1 MMRHLG
7 RDTRIAEVVRGE
19 RAAGRQV
26 EVVPAGADKTESLRL
41 FAEVLGFPSYFGHNL
56 DALADSLTDH
66 VGTRAGEWSLIWDGA
81 RGLRASDEATYA
93 AIDDILGDLAND
105 SGVHVTVIDR

>member
-7 RDTRIAEVVRGE
+7 RETRIAEVVRGE

-66 VGTRAGEWSLIWDGA
+66 VGGRIRCLRISSWPPGSAWAAGWWAGP
-81 RGLRASDEATYA
+81 
-93 AIDDILGDLAND
+93 
-105 SGVHVTVIDR
+105 

>member
-1 MMRHLG
+1 MGG
-7 RDTRIAEVVRGE
+7 RA
-19 RAAGRQV
+19 
-26 EVVPAGADKTESLRL
+26 S
-41 FAEVLGFPSYFGHNL
+41 
-56 DALADSLTDH
+56 
-66 VGTRAGEWSLIWDGA
+66 EWSLIWDGA